1 MIYYLHKET
10 GFLVK
15 KSDLEHM
22 IESKKRY
29 LEFNYLNIKPFDYD
43 MTKQPYTQKPERYEY
58 PIKDIPFS
66 RDFEEVIK
74 QPFEEEELMYIYQTL
89 RSGFRTRKDDDILEK
104 IENMLMKIQDI
115 KIKCRDL

>member
-1 MIYYLHKET
+1 MIYYLHKDT

-22 IESKKRY
+22 IESRKRY

-43 MTKQPYTQKPERYEY
+43 MTKQPYMQKPERYKY
-58 PIKDIPFS
+58 LIKDIPFS
-66 RDFEEVIK
+66 RDFEEITE
-74 QPFEEEELMYIYQTL
+74 PFEEEELIYIYQNL
-89 RSGFRTRKDDDILEK
+89 RSGFRARKDDIILEK
-104 IENMLMKIQDI
+104 IENMLVKIQDK